1 MHFGLDGAFMSPG
14 TSTAKHLKSLWTLGG
29 LPPSQLFHNVLG
41 RIVENDVFGRAAE
54 LAFYFLFSLPPL
66 ILVIMTLLGWFS
78 SRSIELHNN
87 LLSYFAA
94 ILPSEAFQLL
104 GRVADELAAHA
115 SRGKLTFGIVSAL
128 WFVSGGVSAMI
139 DALNLA
145 YGVRETRSW
154 LKVRATALGLSL
166 LISILILTALFLV
179 LASSHLVDWLG
190 RGLRLHPIVVL
201 VWKAIQL
208 PAAILLVA
216 ISCSLVYF
224 FGPDLKGRHYLS
236 WLTPGSAF
244 GVLVWLAASFVF
256 RIYLHFFNDYSA
268 SYGSLGAVMILLA
281 WLYVAGLAYL
291 IGGEI
296 NGEIERAGNRCARV
310 TSIE

>member
-128 WFVSGGVSAMI
+128 WFCPEA
-139 DALNLA
+139 
-145 YGVRETRSW
+145 
-154 LKVRATALGLSL
+154 
-166 LISILILTALFLV
+166 
-179 LASSHLVDWLG
+179 
-190 RGLRLHPIVVL
+190 
-201 VWKAIQL
+201 
-208 PAAILLVA
+208 
-216 ISCSLVYF
+216 
-224 FGPDLKGRHYLS
+224 
-236 WLTPGSAF
+236 
-244 GVLVWLAASFVF
+244 
-256 RIYLHFFNDYSA
+256 
-268 SYGSLGAVMILLA
+268 
-281 WLYVAGLAYL
+281 
-291 IGGEI
+291 
-296 NGEIERAGNRCARV
+296 
-310 TSIE
+310 

>member
-1 MHFGLDGAFMSPG
+1 M
-14 TSTAKHLKSLWTLGG
+14 
-29 LPPSQLFHNVLG
+29 
-41 RIVENDVFGRAAE
+41 
-54 LAFYFLFSLPPL
+54 
-66 ILVIMTLLGWFS
+66 
-78 SRSIELHNN
+78 
-87 LLSYFAA
+87 
-94 ILPSEAFQLL
+94 
-104 GRVADELAAHA
+104 
-115 SRGKLTFGIVSAL
+115 
-128 WFVSGGVSAMI
+128 
-139 DALNLA
+139 
-145 YGVRETRSW
+145 
-154 LKVRATALGLSL
+154 
-166 LISILILTALFLV
+166 
-179 LASSHLVDWLG
+179 
-190 RGLRLHPIVVL
+190 HPIVVL

-296 NGEIERAGNRCARV
+296 NGEIERAAGTQV
-310 TSIE
+310 SSKTVPL